1 MLLVIRYLRLTD
13 AGWHASSLF
22 SSELMNKIVKIGLI
36 VVGASV
42 LALNA
47 SAVPGAALQDVLDNI
62 TISPANSSI
71 NASTGYIP
79 EGSDDYWAI
88 SGSGGSVE
96 TVVIELGAFA
106 GLNKFGIYDAANS
119 ANKVQ
124 VFAGVASAGD
134 QAIVSIAADGSVFVN
149 FTDTGV
155 NFAGNNF
162 GFYLDSSAG
171 GAGGGIFYSDTA
183 LNADNFDHLYAYQGN
198 DSDVI
203 QLPGK
208 APGVWTD
215 NEYLLAWEDIVGG
228 GDQDFDDFVV
238 MVESITPVPDAGT
251 SVALL
256 GLALT
261 GLAGISRFSRKSVK

>member
-1 MLLVIRYLRLTD
+1 MN
-13 AGWHASSLF
+13 SLA
-22 SSELMNKIVKIGLI
+22 KIGL
-36 VVGASV
+36 VVLGASA
-42 LALNA
+42 LAVNA
-47 SAVPGAALQDVLDNI
+47 FAVPGAALQSVLDNI
-62 TISPANSSI
+62 TVVPANSSL
-71 NASTGYIP
+71 NASTDFIA

-88 SGSGGSVE
+88 TGSGGSVE

-134 QAIVSIAADGSVFVN
+134 QAVVSIAADGSVFVN
-149 FTDTGV
+149 FVDTGI

-162 GFYLDSSAG
+162 GFYLDSTAG
-171 GAGGGIFYSDTA
+171 GAGGGVFYSDTS
-183 LNADNFDHLYAYQGN
+183 LNSDSFDHLYAYAGN

-215 NEYLLAWEDIVGG
+215 SEYLLAWEDIVGG

-251 SVALL
+251 SIALL

-261 GLAGISRFSRKSVK
+261 GLAGVSRLSRKSVK